1 MSKTLVSTRKCTRV
15 NSTRATHVGTA
26 ARPGFLHTDAPT
38 MDARV
43 HHTHIHSPA
52 AICCRPIYRPWQQE
66 MPGGGAAV
74 VQRAQQQPFFPVL
87 SPAGVKLTPAAPPAG
102 CESLG
107 NFRAIATNNSFTFE
121 AVLADVS
128 MNMMPDSSQ
137 YAWASY
143 VHDALEHDSPRVML
157 DTRINV
163 FCKTDFTREAADLAL
178 DLSLDAQIRFVSG
191 QGNHNVWTALSLQ
204 LFDPSLCSVKR
215 FLFSTTAIY

>member
-1 MSKTLVSTRKCTRV
+1 MHVYTTRTSIV
-15 NSTRATHVGTA
+15 
-26 ARPGFLHTDAPT
+26 P
-38 MDARV
+38 
-43 HHTHIHSPA
+43 

-143 VHDALEHDSPRVML
+143 VYDSL
-157 DTRINV
+157 
-163 FCKTDFTREAADLAL
+163 KTIHPACRWTPAWMCFAKLTSPQTREAADLAL
-178 DLSLDAQIRFVSG
+178 DLSLDAQICFVCG
-191 QGNHNVWTALSLQ
+191 
-204 LFDPSLCSVKR
+204 
-215 FLFSTTAIY
+215 

>member
-1 MSKTLVSTRKCTRV
+1 
-15 NSTRATHVGTA
+15 
-26 ARPGFLHTDAPT
+26 
-38 MDARV
+38 
-43 HHTHIHSPA
+43 
-52 AICCRPIYRPWQQE
+52 

-143 VHDALEHDSPRVML
+143 VHAALEHDSPHVTL
-157 DTRINV
+157 DTRMDV
-163 FCKTDFTREAADLAL
+163 FCKTDFTTKREAADLAL
-178 DLSLDAQIRFVSG
+178 DLSLDAQICFVCG
-191 QGNHNVWTALSLQ
+191 
-204 LFDPSLCSVKR
+204 
-215 FLFSTTAIY
+215 